1 MKPTTEGSNA
11 INFDMTCMSFEKER
25 EKGLKVIIGAEK
37 NIIFNDEMTITAENS
52 TLRDNNTLETENGTI
67 INFTNNAFKTV
78 EKNRKIK
85 AKNGNVVV
93 QEELLVNKK
102 TTTRKRNTEKSIEK

>member
-11 INFDMTCMSFEKER
+11 INFDMVCMSFDKKKER
-25 EKGLKVIIGAEK
+25 GLNIIIGAEK
-37 NIIFNDEMTITAENS
+37 NIIFNEEMAIKAENS

-67 INFTNNAFKTV
+67 INFKEEAFKTV
-78 EKNRKIK
+78 NKNRKMK

-93 QEELLVNKK
+93 LEELLPQTKR
-102 TTTRKRNTEKSIEK
+102 TTRKKVDEQLEK